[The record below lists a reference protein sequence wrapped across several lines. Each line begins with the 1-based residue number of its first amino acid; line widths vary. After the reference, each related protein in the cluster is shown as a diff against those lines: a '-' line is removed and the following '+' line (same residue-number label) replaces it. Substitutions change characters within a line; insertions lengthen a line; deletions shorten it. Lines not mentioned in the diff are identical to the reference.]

1 MALKS
6 TNIDMMKWRGVL
18 IFRMA
23 LANEMIMSRLYLVLI
38 ALTAG
43 FVTGSLLPEWPQRL
57 RSAIGLATEEDGS
70 KPQEPSADH
79 RGQATGEQPGVV
91 ALTDEEIKSAGIEI
105 LAAQPGTIA
114 RRIVV
119 PGTVIPH
126 ADRIAHVSVKV
137 SGTLAQ
143 LRKRVGDPVAANEV
157 LAILESR
164 EFADAKSEYLAA
176 RLANDL
182 QQDLF
187 EREKALWEK
196 KVATEQDY
204 LRSRN
209 QAATAK
215 MRNDI
220 TRQKLF
226 ALGLSQQE
234 IASLPNEPE
243 ATLHRQP
250 VRSPI
255 AGRIVERKVEPGMF
269 VGRDNLETEIFV
281 VADPDP
287 AWVDLMI
294 SPVDL
299 PLVREDQTMSITTR
313 GMAEQTRG
321 RIIFIAPILDKD
333 SRSAHAVA
341 EIPNGSGVWRFGS
354 FVTAAIVIGEQQVAL
369 VIPGAATQA
378 IGAAT
383 VVFVRTA
390 EGFQKRQVVLG
401 ESDEQLTEVV
411 SGLRPGEMIATS
423 NTFVL
428 KAELL
433 KALAED

>member
-1 MALKS
+1 MIGRLC
-6 TNIDMMKWRGVL
+6 
-18 IFRMA
+18 
-23 LANEMIMSRLYLVLI
+23 LALI
-38 ALTAG
+38 AVVIG
-43 FVTGSLLPEWPQRL
+43 FVAASLFPEWQQRL
-57 RSAIGLATEEDGS
+57 RTAIGLATEAGAS
-70 KPQEPSADH
+70 KHREVSADN
-79 RGQATGEQPGVV
+79 RKRTLEEQPSVV
-91 ALTDEEIKSAGIEI
+91 KLTEEEINSAGIGV

-114 RRIVV
+114 RRTIV
-119 PGTVIPH
+119 PGTIVPD
-126 ADRIAHVSVKV
+126 ADHIAHVSVKV
-137 SGTLAQ
+137 SGTLAE
-143 LRKRVGDPVAANEV
+143 LRKKVGDPVAANDV

-187 EREKALWEK
+187 EREKALWDK
-196 KVATEQDY
+196 KVATEQEY

-209 QAATAK
+209 QAATAR

-226 ALGLSQQE
+226 ALGLTERE
-234 IASLPNEPE
+234 IANLPNEPE
-243 ATLHRQP
+243 AFMHRQE

-269 VGRDNLETEIFV
+269 VGRDNLETEVFI

-287 AWVDLMI
+287 VWVDLAI

-299 PLVREDQTMSITTR
+299 PLIREGQPVSISVR
-313 GMAEQTRG
+313 GMAEQTQG

-341 EIPNGSGVWRFGS
+341 EIPNRSGIWRFGS
-354 FVTAAIVIGEQQVAL
+354 FVTATILIGEQKAAL
-369 VIPGAATQA
+369 VVPGTA
-378 IGAAT
+378 IQTMGADT
-383 VVFVRTA
+383 VVFVRTT
-390 EGFQKRQVVLG
+390 EGFQKRQVVIG
-401 ESDEQLTEVV
+401 QGDEQVTEVV
-411 SGLRPGEMIATS
+411 SGLRPGEMIAAS

>member
-1 MALKS
+1 
-6 TNIDMMKWRGVL
+6 
-18 IFRMA
+18 
-23 LANEMIMSRLYLVLI
+23 MIGRLGLMLI
-38 ALTAG
+38 ALAAG
-43 FVTGSLLPEWPQRL
+43 FVTAGLFPDWPQRL
-57 RSAIGLATEEDGS
+57 RSAIGPSTES
-70 KPQEPSADH
+70 KSEGARADA
-79 RGQATGEQPGVV
+79 REKAPEEQPGAVR
-91 ALTDEEIKSAGIEI
+91 LTEEEITSAGIEI
-105 LAAQPGTIA
+105 VAAQPGTIA
-114 RRIVV
+114 RRIMV
-119 PGTVIPH
+119 PGAIIPH
-126 ADRIAHVSVKV
+126 ADHIAHISVRV
-137 SGTLAQ
+137 SGTLTE
-143 LRKRVGDPVAANEV
+143 LRKKVGDPVAANDV

-164 EFADAKSEYLAA
+164 DFADAKSEYLAA

-209 QAATAK
+209 QAANAK

-226 ALGLSQQE
+226 ALGLTAQE
-234 IASLPNEPE
+234 IARLPDEPE
-243 ATLHRQP
+243 GSLHRQE

-255 AGRIVERKVEPGMF
+255 AGRVVERKVEPGMF
-269 VGRDNLETEIFV
+269 VGRDNLETELFV

-287 AWVDLMI
+287 AWVDLAI

-299 PLVREDQTMSITTR
+299 PLVRDGQTVSITTR
-313 GMAEQTRG
+313 GVAEKTDG
-321 RIIFIAPILDKD
+321 RIIFVAPMLDRD

-341 EIPNGSGVWRFGS
+341 EIPNGSGIWRFGS
-354 FVTAAIVIGEQQVAL
+354 FVAASIVTEEHKAAL
-369 VIPGAATQA
+369 AVPGAAVQT
-378 IGAAT
+378 IGTAS
-383 VVFVRTA
+383 VVFMRNE
-390 EGFQKRQVVLG
+390 EGFQKRQVALG
-401 ESDEQLTEVV
+401 RSDEQWTEVL
-411 SGLRPGEMIATS
+411 SGLRPGDVIAAS